1 MCEELEDELER
12 GAGNKDRDGLC
23 DARARGKAGE
33 EKRVG
38 DKGVWDGDCVSVA
51 REEEHGG
58 CVCGEPW
65 HMGERAACESDET
78 STASC
83 ETYVPE
89 GLCDGLEVDEDAYR
103 VLEYVSLDW
112 PSQTV
117 EASGDA
123 VLVATNA
130 AGGGGAVV
138 RLGFGATDGYARME
152 RMSVERVD
160 VATDYNRLRAGAC
173 VVCVSDVSVDVL
185 GGALEVR
192 TRIGG
197 AFAHGLAVG
206 GERAYCGGR
215 SGALVT
221 VDLVCGR
228 TSERQVHGGAV
239 ESVDVH
245 GELVFTA
252 SCDGAVC
259 VTDMRA
265 RECVQR
271 RELGCEAN
279 AVGFNGDGRIVCGG
293 ESGSLWVVDMR
304 APECAEEIAWHRSP
318 VSAVRWRDADVFVSC
333 SDEQAVLWDVSFVDE
348 WEYHRYLS
356 FVHQGQRYYKEAAFG
371 ADGAVFT
378 TSYDGVC
385 VFVPV
390 E

>member
-1 MCEELEDELER
+1 MTCPSLASR
-12 GAGNKDRDGLC
+12 SMGV
-23 DARARGKAGE
+23 
-33 EKRVG
+33 VG
-38 DKGVWDGDCVSVA
+38 TGSPGTMAV
-51 REEEHGG
+51 REG
-58 CVCGEPW
+58 
-65 HMGERAACESDET
+65 CESEET
-78 STASC
+78 STETC

-89 GLCDGLEVDEDAYR
+89 GLCDGLHVNEGAYR

-117 EASGDA
+117 DACGDA

-130 AGGGGAVV
+130 GSGGGASVV
-138 RLGFGATDGYARME
+138 RLGFAATEGYGRME
-152 RMSVERVD
+152 RLSVERAKVD
-160 VATDYNRLRAGAC
+160 ADYNRLRVGAC
-173 VVCVSDVSVDVL
+173 VVCVSDESLDVFD
-185 GGALEVR
+185 GALVLR
-192 TRIGG
+192 TSTRG
-197 AFAHGLAVG
+197 AFAHGLAVDDG
-206 GERAYCGGR
+206 RAYCGGR
-215 SGALVT
+215 TGELAVA
-221 VDLVCGR
+221 DLGCGR
-228 TSERQVHGGAV
+228 MSERHVHRGAV

-265 RECVQR
+265 RECVHR

-279 AVGFNGDGRIVCGG
+279 AVGFNGDGCVVCGG

-304 APECAEEIAWHRSP
+304 MPECAEEIAWHRTP
-318 VSAVRWRDADVFVSC
+318 VSSVRWRDADVFVSC
-333 SDEQAVLWDVSFVDE
+333 SDEQVVLWDVSFVDE

-356 FVHQGQRYYKEAAFG
+356 FVHQGQRYYKEAVFG

-385 VFVPV
+385 VFAPV

>member
-1 MCEELEDELER
+1 M
-12 GAGNKDRDGLC
+12 A
-23 DARARGKAGE
+23 
-33 EKRVG
+33 V
-38 DKGVWDGDCVSVA
+38 
-51 REEEHGG
+51 REECKSE
-58 CVCGEPW
+58 
-65 HMGERAACESDET
+65 ET
-78 STASC
+78 STETC

-89 GLCDGLEVDEDAYR
+89 GLCDELEVDEDVYR
-103 VLEYVSLDW
+103 VREYVSLDW

-117 EASGDA
+117 DVCGDA

-130 AGGGGAVV
+130 GNGGGASVV
-138 RLGFGATDGYARME
+138 RLGLAATESYARME
-152 RMSVERVD
+152 RLSVERGAVD
-160 VATDYNRLRAGAC
+160 ADYNRLRASAC
-173 VVCVSDVSVDVL
+173 IVCVSDESLDVL
-185 GGALEVR
+185 DGALAVR

-197 AFAHGLAVG
+197 AFAHGLAVE

-215 SGALVT
+215 SGELV
-221 VDLVCGR
+221 VADLGCGL
-228 TSERQVHGGAV
+228 TSARHVHGGAV
-239 ESVDVH
+239 ESVDVD
-245 GELVFTA
+245 GGLVFTA

-265 RECVQR
+265 REYVLR

-279 AVGFNGDGRIVCGG
+279 AVGYNGDGCVVCGG

-304 APECAEEIAWHRSP
+304 MPECAEEIAWHRSP
-318 VSAVRWRDADVFVSC
+318 VSSVRWRDADVFVSC
-333 SDEQAVLWDVSFVDE
+333 SDEQVVLWDVSFVDE

-385 VFVPV
+385 IFVPV